1 MYPSQLHCEF
11 LMYRDPPLSLFWV
24 PHSSQHNSL
33 HMELAH
39 QIFVQVIQICLCSIL
54 NTNSYSSFD
63 FSILTDYYISL
74 FENILKTS
82 LRAWYLSKYANSCL
96 ALFSCIELNHP
107 KLPQSPVVK
116 SLMNSW
122 RLLTYKCF
130 KSSMVSFLLFTVISG
145 IALPYYLLMQC
156 AMWYVLN

>member
-1 MYPSQLHCEF
+1 MKPTKRLLANHSPCTSTANYFLKGQLNGKSASATGRCAGETF
-11 LMYRDPPLSLFWV
+11 RG
-24 PHSSQHNSL
+24 
-33 HMELAH
+33 ELRLDAEPEDG
-39 QIFVQVIQICLCSIL
+39 F
-54 NTNSYSSFD
+54 SSFD

-145 IALPYYLLMQC
+145 MALPYYLLMQC